1 MSLMQV
7 FGILKARFYVILITI
22 AFATVTAFAVVS
34 FLPKQ
39 YRAVSTVLL
48 DSSTPDP
55 VTGLVMSAGSMR
67 THVRTQIRLI
77 KSERVARKVVRDL
90 GLTRSTFFL
99 NEFAQTDKRQEDLEY
114 WISRRIIGNLDV
126 ANVGVSEIIAIS
138 YTGTSPNIAAQLAN
152 AFVDAY
158 ISIDLDLRVEPA
170 KRNSQWF
177 ASQLNILQQNLNNAQ
192 RRLTDFQQARGIL
205 DVSDDVDAE
214 NTKLVDLT
222 QRYTASLSD
231 ISEAKTLY
239 AQLEAFD
246 EAGGKG
252 DELPEFLTNGRLQQW
267 RDEYTKLA
275 GALAERSEQLGD
287 NHPEIL
293 AIKARKDVA
302 QAQIVEEIK
311 KLRSSLAARVRI
323 AEEKSA
329 VLEGELN
336 QQKSNMLSLR
346 KDKDQLDLLRREVD
360 IRKAEYD
367 DAFRRAGTLRLEG
380 DLGQT
385 GVVVM
390 EEAIPPLEHAFP
402 QKTLSLALALG
413 AGTVLGVA
421 LSFLLEMIDR
431 RVRSHKDLEQITGKP
446 VLTVLVAG
454 KSSSSR
460 WPKLIS
466 RRKKKAPKAIK
477 ELPAAAE

>member
-7 FGILKARFYVILITI
+7 FGILKARFLIIVLTILASTIT
-22 AFATVTAFAVVS
+22 AGVVVS
-34 FLPKQ
+34 VLPKQ
-39 YRAVSTVLL
+39 YLATSTILL
-48 DSSTPDP
+48 DISTPDP
-55 VTGLVMSAGSMR
+55 VTGQMMPGSLMR

-90 GLTRSTFFL
+90 GLTRSTYFL
-99 NEFAQTDKRQEDLEY
+99 NEFAKTDKRQEDLEY
-114 WISRRIIGNLDV
+114 WISRRIIGNLKV
-126 ANVGVSEIIAIS
+126 NPVGVSEIIAVS
-138 YTGTSPNIAAQLAN
+138 YSGNSPNIAAQLAN

-170 KRNSQWF
+170 KRNAQWF

-214 NTKLVDLT
+214 NNKLVDLT

-231 ISEAKTLY
+231 VSEAKTLF

-246 EAGGKG
+246 KAGGKG

-267 RDEYTKLA
+267 RDEVTKLD
-275 GALAERSEQLGD
+275 GLFAERSEQLGA

-293 AIKARKDVA
+293 AIKARQEVA
-302 QAQIVEEIK
+302 QAQIVEEIL

-323 AEEKSA
+323 AEEKSS
-329 VLEGELN
+329 VLEQELN
-336 QQKSNMLSLR
+336 QQKSDMLALR
-346 KDKDQLDLLRREVD
+346 KDKDQLDLLRREVE

-402 QKTLSLALALG
+402 QKTLSLILALG
-413 AGTVLGVA
+413 AGSVLGVA

-454 KSSSSR
+454 KSSSSKL
-460 WPKLIS
+460 PKLLG
-466 RRKKKAPKAIK
+466 RNKKKPIKSIK